1 MIYTLDAGDGGWAP
15 DIDGMDAADKIWTS
29 ASNARFNNGYLQPF
43 EGDAK
48 IYDPPSVVPY
58 GVFPVRTSSAD
69 LWAYMSLTKAYAV
82 SNAGTHYNITRAAG
96 DYTAT
101 ADTKW
106 TGGALTGFL
115 IFNNANDVPQSWNG
129 DTGTAAANLANWN
142 SNWKCKA
149 IRPLRNFLVALNI
162 TKTSTTY
169 PVMVK
174 WSHAAD
180 PGTLPSSW
188 DEADATKFA
197 GEQDIGDADGVLV
210 DLVPL
215 SDLGV
220 IYSTNSYHAM
230 QYIGGTYVWRF
241 TKLSGQAGALS
252 QNCVVRYPGGHLVLT
267 QGDVVI
273 HNGGEPTS
281 IVESRIKRNLFNSLD
296 TTNYARSFVVHNHGR
311 SEVWICIPESGQSSC
326 TKAYVW
332 NYAQNSWGVRD
343 LTTATCGNDGPLAV
357 SQAATWADLT
367 GTWDTFTW
375 TWDRGTIDPSKRR
388 LVLGSVGTKL
398 YVVDSATSYD
408 GSNPPMYVERTGLSL
423 GRPDRVKLIKAI
435 YPRVDAA
442 QGMTLNVR
450 IGGSL
455 TADGPYTWTAS
466 TPYTVGTSLA
476 VYGLVSGRY
485 IGVKLEST
493 AGSQW
498 RCRSLDIEYEITGE
512 K

>member
-15 DIDGMDAADKIWTS
+15 DIDGMDAADKIWTD
-29 ASNARFNNGYLQPF
+29 AANVRFGNGYLQPF
-43 EGDAK
+43 EGDARL
-48 IYDPPSVVPY
+48 YEPPSVIPY
-58 GVFPVRTSSAD
+58 GLFPLRTSTVN

-82 SNAGTHYNITRAAG
+82 NNAGTHYNITRAGG

-129 DTGTAAANLANWN
+129 DTGTAAANLANWD

-149 IRPLRNFLVALNI
+149 IRPLRNFLVALNV
-162 TKTSTTY
+162 TKSSTSY

-188 DEADATKFA
+188 DAADATKFA

-252 QNCVVRYPGGHLVLT
+252 QNCVVRYPGGHFVLT
-267 QGDVVI
+267 SGDVVI
-273 HNGGEPTS
+273 HNGGDPTS
-281 IVESRIKRNLFNSLD
+281 IVESRIRRNMFNAMD
-296 TTNYARSFVVHNHGR
+296 TNNYTRSFVAHNQAK
-311 SEVWICIPESGQSSC
+311 SEVWACIPEASQTTC
-326 TKAYVW
+326 TRAYVW
-332 NYAQNSWGVRD
+332 NYAQNSWSVRD
-343 LTTATCGNDGPLAV
+343 LTAATCGNDGPV
-357 SQAATWADLT
+357 IAASSDTWADLSGSWEAQT
-367 GTWDTFTW
+367 QY
-375 TWDRGTIDPSKRR
+375 WDRTSIDASRRR
-388 LVLGSVGTKL
+388 LVLGSTSTHL
-398 YVVDSATSYD
+398 YLTDGAASYD
-408 GSNPPMYVERTGLSL
+408 GATPTMYVERTGLSL
-423 GRPDRVKLIKAI
+423 GRPDKVKLVKAI
-435 YPRVDAA
+435 YPRVDAVP
-442 QGMTLNVR
+442 GTSLNVR
-450 IGGSL
+450 IGGAM
-455 TADGPYTWTAS
+455 TADGTYTWTPS
-466 TPYTVGTSLA
+466 TSYTVGTSLA
-476 VYGLVSGRY
+476 TYGLISGRY

-493 AGSQW
+493 AGAPW